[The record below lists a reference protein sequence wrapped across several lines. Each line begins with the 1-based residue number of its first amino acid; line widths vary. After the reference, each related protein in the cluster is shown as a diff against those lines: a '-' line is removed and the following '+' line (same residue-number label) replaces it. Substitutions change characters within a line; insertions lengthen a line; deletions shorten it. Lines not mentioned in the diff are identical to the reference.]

1 MARVRQADVIKTIT
15 AKRRL
20 RAGHAIKDLA
30 HEQSELAL
38 SGVQLSRDEERR
50 HAGERDNAKGCRK
63 PGKSALVLTIGFHA
77 GLAPDLS
84 PPPQR

>member
-1 MARVRQADVIKTIT
+1 MARVSQTDVIKTIST
-15 AKRRL
+15 KRSL
-20 RAGHAIKDLA
+20 RAGHPVKDLT

-38 SGVQLSRDEERR
+38 SGVQLPRDEQRR
-50 HAGERDNAKGCRK
+50 HAGERDYAKGSRK
-63 PGKSALVLTIGFHA
+63 PGESALVLTIGFHA